1 MSRGLLLWR
10 PLRIWWLALRLALGL
25 WWDGQG
31 WTYPGGCT
39 PERRAQRSRR
49 RARWLT
55 QRFLELGSAFIKLGQ
70 LLSARPDVLPTEL
83 VEELAQLQDRV
94 PAFGFDVVQAL
105 LEQELG
111 ERCAEIIDLEP
122 TPLGSASLAQ
132 VHRASLRSGR
142 QVVLKVQRPGLERL
156 FRLDLEVLQQV
167 AAVVQRHPRWGR
179 GRDWLGIA
187 KECRRVLLRE
197 LDFRLEAEH
206 AARFRQQFLDD
217 PGIRIPAV
225 VWELSARRVLCLDY
239 VPGIKITD
247 RPALLA
253 AGIDPAAVAEKGA
266 ASYLQQLVRFGFFH
280 ADPHPGNLA
289 VAPDGALIYYDFG
302 MMGQLSARLRSRLG
316 RMVRA
321 AASRDAVML
330 VEELQAAGVLAVG
343 ADPGPVRR
351 LVRVMLNEALTPPFS
366 PSVIN
371 KLSGDLY
378 ALVYG
383 QPFRLPPELIFVMRA
398 LSTFEG
404 VGRSLDPGFSLVA
417 IARPYL
423 LPLMT
428 SSGGPG
434 MGQGPGGAAFGGSA
448 RGGSDLFSE
457 LSRQAVE
464 VGSRALGIPRRLD
477 DSLARIEQ
485 GDLQVQIRA
494 GETDRLLR
502 RLALAQQSAGQSMLL
517 AGLAV
522 SAALLAGGSRP
533 ALVTVPALLALPVG
547 FSWLKLQARLR
558 RDGRLDQLPGVMTP
572 SSGVSAGTVA
582 SARPAEGPETAEGMR
597 S

>member
-1 MSRGLLLWR
+1 MILR
-10 PLRIWWLALRLALGL
+10 PLRIWWLALALVLGL
-25 WWDGQG
+25 WWDGQL
-31 WTYPGGCT
+31 WTYPGGAT
-39 PERRAQRSRR
+39 PERQRRRQRR

-55 QRFLELGSAFIKLGQ
+55 QEFLALGSAFIKLGQ
-70 LLSARPDVLPTEL
+70 LLSARPDVLPAEL
-83 VEELAQLQDRV
+83 VEELATLQDRV
-94 PAFGFDVVQAL
+94 PAFPFTVVQDL

-111 ERCAEIIDLEP
+111 ERCAEIIDLESD
-122 TPLGSASLAQ
+122 PLGSASLAQ

-142 QVVLKVQRPGLERL
+142 QVVLKVQRPGLERT

-167 AAVVQRHPRWGR
+167 AGAVQRHPRWGR
-179 GRDWLGIA
+179 GRDWIGIA
-187 KECRRVLLRE
+187 QECRRVLLRE

-225 VWELSARRVLCLDY
+225 VWELSTRRVLCLDY

-247 RPALLA
+247 RQALLE
-253 AGIDPAAVAEKGA
+253 AGIVPAEVAEKGA

-289 VAPDGALIYYDFG
+289 VAADGALIYYDFG
-302 MMGQLSARLRSRLG
+302 MMGQLSSRLRGRLG
-316 RMVRA
+316 TMVRA
-321 AASRDAVML
+321 AASRDAAGL
-330 VEELQAAGVLAVG
+330 VEELQQAGVIAPGV
-343 ADPGPVRR
+343 DPGPVRR
-351 LVRVMLNEALTPPFS
+351 LVRLMLEEALTPPFS
-366 PSVIN
+366 ANVLER
-371 KLSGDLY
+371 LSGDLY
-378 ALVYG
+378 DLVYG

-404 VGRSLDPGFSLVA
+404 VGRSLDSGFSLVA

-428 SSGGPG
+428 SSGSGSG
-434 MGQGPGGAAFGGSA
+434 DRFGNE
-448 RGGSDLFSE
+448 LFNE
-457 LSRQAVE
+457 ISRQAAE
-464 VGSRALGIPRRLD
+464 VGSRALGIPKRLD

-502 RLALAQQSAGQSMLL
+502 RLALAQQAAGQSMLL

-522 SAALLAGGSRP
+522 AAALLAASARP
-533 ALVTVPALLALPVG
+533 ALVAIPLVAALPVG
-547 FSWLKLQARLR
+547 LSWLKLQGRLK
-558 RDGRLDQLPGVMTP
+558 RDGRIDQLPGVGQ
-572 SSGVSAGTVA
+572 S
-582 SARPAEGPETAEGMR
+582 
-597 S
+597 

>member
-1 MSRGLLLWR
+1 MSRRPLLWR
-10 PLRIWWLALRLALGL
+10 PLRIWWLALGLAFGL
-25 WWDGQG
+25 WWDGQT
-31 WTYPGGCT
+31 WTYPGGIT

-55 QRFLELGSAFIKLGQ
+55 QQFLQLGSAFIKLGQ
-70 LLSARPDVLPTEL
+70 LLSARPDVLPAEL

-94 PAFGFDVVQAL
+94 PAFSFEVVQAL

-167 AAVVQRHPRWGR
+167 AAVVQRHPRWGQ
-179 GRDWLGIA
+179 GRDWVGIA

-247 RPALLA
+247 RPSLLA
-253 AGIDPAAVAEKGA
+253 AGINPAAVAEKGA

-289 VAPDGALIYYDFG
+289 VASDGALIYYDFG
-302 MMGQLSARLRSRLG
+302 MMGQLSGRLRSRLG

-321 AASRDAVML
+321 AAGRDAALL
-330 VEELQAAGVLAVG
+330 VQELQGAGVIAAGI
-343 ADPGPVRR
+343 DPGPVRR

-366 PSVIN
+366 ANVIS

-404 VGRSLDPGFSLVA
+404 VGRTLDPGFSLVA

-428 SSGGPG
+428 ASGG
-434 MGQGPGGAAFGGSA
+434 GPAGSGANTGANEF
-448 RGGSDLFSE
+448 LNEFT
-457 LSRQAVE
+457 RQAAE

-477 DSLARIEQ
+477 ESLARIEQ

-522 SAALLAGGSRP
+522 AAALLAASARP
-533 ALVTVPALLALPVG
+533 ALVAVPLVVGLPVG
-547 FSWLKLQARLR
+547 WSWLKLQARLR
-558 RDGRLDQLPGVMTP
+558 RDSRIDQLPGV
-572 SSGVSAGTVA
+572 G
-582 SARPAEGPETAEGMR
+582 
-597 S
+597 

>member
-1 MSRGLLLWR
+1 VILR
-10 PLRIWWLALRLALGL
+10 PLRIWWLALALVLGL
-25 WWDGQG
+25 WWDGQLL
-31 WTYPGGCT
+31 TYPGGAT
-39 PERRAQRSRR
+39 PERQRRRQRR

-55 QRFLELGSAFIKLGQ
+55 QEFLALGSAFIKLGQ
-70 LLSARPDVLPTEL
+70 LLSARPDVLPAEL
-83 VEELAQLQDRV
+83 VEELATLQDRV
-94 PAFGFDVVQAL
+94 PAFPFTVVQDL

-111 ERCAEIIDLEP
+111 ERCAEIIDLESD
-122 TPLGSASLAQ
+122 PLGSASLAQ

-142 QVVLKVQRPGLERL
+142 QVVLKVQRPGLERT

-167 AAVVQRHPRWGR
+167 AGAVQRHPRWGR
-179 GRDWLGIA
+179 GRDWIGIA
-187 KECRRVLLRE
+187 QECRRVLLRE

-225 VWELSARRVLCLDY
+225 VWELSTRRVLCLDY

-247 RPALLA
+247 RQALLE
-253 AGIDPAAVAEKGA
+253 AGIVPAAVAEKGA

-289 VAPDGALIYYDFG
+289 VAADGALIYYDFG
-302 MMGQLSARLRSRLG
+302 MMGQLSSRLRGRLG
-316 RMVRA
+316 TMVRA
-321 AASRDAVML
+321 AASRDAAGL
-330 VEELQAAGVLAVG
+330 VEELQQAGVIAPGV
-343 ADPGPVRR
+343 DPGPVRR
-351 LVRVMLNEALTPPFS
+351 LVRLMLEEALTPPFS
-366 PSVIN
+366 ANVLER
-371 KLSGDLY
+371 LSGDLY
-378 ALVYG
+378 DLVYG

-404 VGRSLDPGFSLVA
+404 VGRSLDSGFSLVA

-428 SSGGPG
+428 SSGSGSG
-434 MGQGPGGAAFGGSA
+434 DRFGNE
-448 RGGSDLFSE
+448 LFNE
-457 LSRQAVE
+457 ISRQAAE
-464 VGSRALGIPRRLD
+464 VGSRALGIPKRLD

-502 RLALAQQSAGQSMLL
+502 RLALAQQAAGQSMLL

-522 SAALLAGGSRP
+522 AAALLAASARP
-533 ALVTVPALLALPVG
+533 ALVAIPVVAALPVG
-547 FSWLKLQARLR
+547 LSWLKLQGRLK
-558 RDGRLDQLPGVMTP
+558 RDGRIDQLPGVGQ
-572 SSGVSAGTVA
+572 S
-582 SARPAEGPETAEGMR
+582 
-597 S
+597 

>member
-1 MSRGLLLWR
+1 MIQR
-10 PLRIWWLALRLALGL
+10 PLRIWWLALRLSAGL
-25 WWDGQG
+25 WWDGKR
-31 WTYPGGCT
+31 WTYPGGPT
-39 PERRAQRSRR
+39 PERRSRRARR

-55 QRFLELGSAFIKLGQ
+55 REFLALGSAFIKLGQ
-70 LLSARPDVLPTEL
+70 LLSARPDVLPPEL
-83 VEELAQLQDRV
+83 VEELASLQDQV
-94 PAFGFDVVQAL
+94 PAFPFAVVQAL
-105 LEQELG
+105 LEEELG
-111 ERCAEIIDLEP
+111 ERCAEIIDLEEL
-122 TPLGSASLAQ
+122 PLGSASLAQ

-156 FRLDLEVLQQV
+156 FRLDLEVLQQL

-179 GRDWLGIA
+179 GRDWVGIA
-187 KECRRVLLRE
+187 QECRRVLLRE

-225 VWELSARRVLCLDY
+225 VWELSSRRVLCLDY
-239 VPGIKITD
+239 VPGIKIND
-247 RPALLA
+247 RDALLA
-253 AGIDPAAVAEKGA
+253 AGIVPAAVAEKGA

-289 VAPDGALIYYDFG
+289 VAPDGTLIYYDFG
-302 MMGQLSARLRSRLG
+302 MMGQLSGRLRSRLG

-321 AASRDAVML
+321 AAARDASTL
-330 VEELQAAGVLAVG
+330 VKELQASGVIAPE

-351 LVRVMLNEALTPPFS
+351 LVRVMLNDALTPPFS
-366 PSVIN
+366 ANVLQ

-378 ALVYG
+378 DLVYG
-383 QPFRLPPELIFVMRA
+383 QPFRVPPELIFVMRA

-428 SSGGPG
+428 SSGN
-434 MGQGPGGAAFGGSA
+434 GGG
-448 RGGSDLFSE
+448 DLLGE
-457 LSRQAVE
+457 LSRQAAE

-522 SAALLAGGSRP
+522 AASLLATSRQP
-533 ALVTVPALLALPVG
+533 ALVVIPAVASLPVG
-547 FSWLKLQARLR
+547 LGWLKLQARLS
-558 RDGRLDQLPGVMTP
+558 RDGRLDQLPGIATSTTDP
-572 SSGVSAGTVA
+572 D
-582 SARPAEGPETAEGMR
+582 
-597 S
+597 